1 MKSKKIGI
9 RWREKEILIDKI
21 TSISKFNPRKS
32 IDDSKINE
40 LAKTIK
46 KNGLLH
52 PIYVVSKENNEY
64 ELVLGQRR
72 KLAFIK
78 LNRKSIRTRILT
90 NPTEDELLRLAIIEN
105 IQRVDVE
112 PIEMANVIE
121 ALYIMV
127 DGNYTKV
134 ADQIGKSVSTVRMYR
149 HMLKL
154 NDNIKEN
161 ISTKKLTLPVKTS
174 SEIGKNFPQ
183 DRQQVVVDVVESYPQ
198 ETQLKIIKELK
209 DNFHNIHGYAK
220 SELVIKFIKKVLKH
234 DMGYINQVFHEFSRE
249 IRNLQNHIKDQL
261 DKFPIL
267 RVFNNSPFNSIPYL
281 YDSAKRFNLHNIE
294 HIEDNYNLKRYPM
307 NSLKTLLEHIYININ
322 KYDQDFREELSK
334 DLLNFITV
342 NIINKQIL
350 KTLDILNRGSKRF
363 LEEVLPDILKKITN
377 NQLKSSSGTVLFTF
391 YENLYFKD
399 YRSIVRE
406 ILSSEDG
413 DKQLK
418 KLIIERL
425 TKRNNFSPEV
435 RDLQKIMLRFYN
447 DTDESHLKSVL
458 KKFLLKIGKICSK
471 CESIVKKNKNADDI
485 QICSNCNRVYCE
497 ECVKDGNNSLRCSCG
512 KWFCMNCRDKFEIID
527 NKTTFPLFCELCLK
541 DRIYQNIN
549 IVCHEC
555 INSLKTCS
563 ECGKQVCKVHSER
576 FNTNEYYCEVCAV
589 NERAKE
595 HVEDDEEQI
604 IYDETDEVN
613 DDDYSYIKEVP
624 INDFLTLKLG
634 DNGSVDIF
642 VNGEF
647 FDICKYLLINIPT
660 YEVERFDEINSIDEA
675 AELLNH
681 SMENEEEFDEHNLN
695 PEELFWG
702 HASNIQAWVESK
714 YNTCLL
720 HRNLA
725 FPLLKKLTEAGD
737 PVAKEVFK
745 HEIAKRID
753 DGCINVVYYL
763 IIEGYLKYLDREE
776 IQSLFEINLKLDQNL
791 LHALESGDKNLKNI
805 AKGLLERLFKLTH
818 EKKT

>member
-1 MKSKKIGI
+1 MKKSEIKIE
-9 RWREKEILIDKI
+9 RI
-21 TSISKFNPRKS
+21 TSISKFNPRITIDSSEIEDLANS
-32 IDDSKINE
+32 IE
-40 LAKTIK
+40 ETI
-46 KNGLLH
+46 LLH
-52 PIYVVSKENNEY
+52 PITVILKENKEY
-64 ELVLGQRR
+64 ELVSGQRR
-72 KLAFIK
+72 KLAFEK
-78 LNRKSIRTRILT
+78 LERKVIPANILK
-90 NPTEDELLRLAIIEN
+90 NPTDDEILGIVITEN
-105 IQRVDVE
+105 IQRVDVA
-112 PIEMANVIE
+112 PIEMANAIE
-121 ALYIMV
+121 ELYKKLNGDIS
-127 DGNYTKV
+127 KV
-134 ADQIGKSVSTVRMYR
+134 AKKIGKSKSTVRMYR
-149 HMLKL
+149 NILRL

-183 DRQQVVVDVVESYPQ
+183 DKQQVVVNVVESHPQ
-198 ETQLKIIKELK
+198 QTQLKIIKELK
-209 DNFHNIHGYAK
+209 DNFNNIHGYEK
-220 SELVIKFIKKVLKH
+220 PELIIKFIKKVLKH
-234 DMGYINQVFHEFSRE
+234 DMVYINQVFHEFSRE
-249 IRNLQNHIKDQL
+249 IRNLQNHIRDQL

-267 RVFNNSPFNSIPYL
+267 RVFDNTPFHSIPYS
-281 YDSAKRFNLHNIE
+281 YESEKRFNTHNIE
-294 HIEDNYNLKRYPM
+294 HIMDNHNLKRYPM
-307 NSLKTLLEHIYININ
+307 DSLKILLEHMCINID
-322 KYDQDFREELSK
+322 KYDQDFREELSN

-350 KTLDILNRGSKRF
+350 KTLDILNKGSKRF
-363 LEEVLPDILKKITN
+363 LEEILPDILKKITN
-377 NQLKSSSGTVLFTF
+377 NQLKSSSVTVLFTF

-399 YRSIVRE
+399 YLSIVRE
-406 ILSSEDG
+406 VLNSEDG

-418 KLIIERL
+418 KIIIERL
-425 TKRNNFSPEV
+425 TKRNKFSPEV
-435 RDLQKIMLRFYN
+435 RDLQNIILRFYN
-447 DTDESHLKSVL
+447 DTDESYLKSVL

-471 CESIVKKNKNADDI
+471 CESVVNQNKNAADI
-485 QICSNCNRVYCE
+485 QICSNCNLVYCE
-497 ECVKDGNNSLRCSCG
+497 ECFKDGNDSLRCSCG

-527 NKTTFPLFCELCLK
+527 NNTTFPLFCELCLK
-541 DRIYQNIN
+541 DGIYQNIN

-563 ECGKQVCKVHSER
+563 ECGKQLCKVHSER
-576 FNTNEYYCEVCAV
+576 FNANEYYCEACAV

-595 HVEDDEEQI
+595 HVEDIEELI
-604 IYDETDEVN
+604 TYDETNEVN
-613 DDDYSYIKEVP
+613 GDDSSYIKEVP

-634 DNGSVDIF
+634 NNGSVDIF
-642 VNGEF
+642 VNDEF

-675 AELLNH
+675 AEILDR

-702 HASNIQAWVESK
+702 HASNLQAWVESK

-776 IQSLFEINLKLDQNL
+776 IQSLFEINMKLDQNL

-818 EKKT
+818 EKNT